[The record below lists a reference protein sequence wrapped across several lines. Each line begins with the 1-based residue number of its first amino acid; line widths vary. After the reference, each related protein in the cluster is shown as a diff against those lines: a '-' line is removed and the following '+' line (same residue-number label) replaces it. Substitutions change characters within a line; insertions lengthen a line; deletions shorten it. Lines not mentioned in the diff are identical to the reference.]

1 MGINM
6 AAGSLI
12 NVSNNRLNNIQG
24 FTLLEVMTVIAVI
37 GILSA
42 MAVPNFF
49 AWRASAKLKGA
60 TQDLMSDLSMA
71 RVHAIKAGETV
82 KVLFAN
88 DGYTIFIDDN
98 DDDAVD
104 AGEDVLRRKKYS
116 PGVVMDETTF
126 TSAKTTF
133 HRSGAVS
140 PAGSVTLERGSG
152 QKMRI
157 IVNLVGRIRVAS
169 T

>member
-1 MGINM
+1 MDKGRLKTMQNINRRQ
-6 AAGSLI
+6 
-12 NVSNNRLNNIQG
+12 NCRG
-24 FTLLEVMTVIAVI
+24 FTLMEIMTVIAVV

-42 MAVPNFF
+42 IAIPNFF
-49 AWRASAKLKGA
+49 AWRESAKLRGA

-71 RVHAIKAGETV
+71 RMHAIKTGEVV

-104 AGEDVLRRKKYS
+104 AGEDVLRGKKYS
-116 PGVVMDETTF
+116 PGVVMDAATF
-126 TSAKTTF
+126 SSDKTTF

-140 PAGSVTLERGSG
+140 PAGSVTLDRGSG
-152 QKMRI
+152 QKMKI
-157 IVNLVGRIRVAS
+157 IVNMVGRIRVAA